1 MGRRCAVISVI
12 LVLSQLSAA
21 CGGFS
26 PSGQQPA
33 AKTEAKP
40 TEAAKP
46 AASPAA
52 ASPAA
57 SPVAAASPASSPVA
71 AASPV
76 ASPAA
81 SPAAAASPATQ
92 ASAPLP
98 PIRGTGEVIVNAY
111 AAEYEDLFNRII
123 KEPFERETGIKVVYD
138 STGSAAEDYAKIRA
152 SQGDPGW
159 DVVSVTAQEPIQGA
173 KEGLLQEIT
182 EENVPSLRDLYPKVR
197 QVVGNYGL
205 AHEIQYMSLM
215 YHKEKVQPAPDSW
228 QVMWDPKV
236 KGHALTFQFA
246 NILGV
251 YHMLMAARINGG
263 SMENVEPGFQAL
275 ERLRDNLLDWPQQS
289 TQAVVHMERGEVWVM
304 PYWDGRANYYVD
316 QGLPYDF
323 VIPKEGSIPLINAM
337 IVPKGA
343 KNKENAYKFLEFWL
357 RKEVQ
362 REWAL
367 GYTVGPGR
375 GDIDFP
381 DEFKKRHITSQAQ
394 LDQMQPPDFDY
405 IARNRPAWTER
416 INRIM
421 AR

>member
-1 MGRRCAVISVI
+1 M
-12 LVLSQLSAA
+12 
-21 CGGFS
+21 
-26 PSGQQPA
+26 
-33 AKTEAKP
+33 
-40 TEAAKP
+40 
-46 AASPAA
+46 
-52 ASPAA
+52 
-57 SPVAAASPASSPVA
+57 
-71 AASPV
+71 
-76 ASPAA
+76 
-81 SPAAAASPATQ
+81 
-92 ASAPLP
+92 
-98 PIRGTGEVIVNAY
+98 NAY
-111 AAEYEDLFNRII
+111 ASEYEDLFNRII

-152 SQGDPGW
+152 AQGDPGW

-182 EENVPSLRDLYPKVR
+182 EENVPSLRFLYPNVR
-197 QVVGNYGL
+197 QIVGNYGV

-215 YHKEKVQPAPDSW
+215 YHKERVQPAPDSW
-228 QVMWDPKV
+228 EIMWDPKV

-251 YHMLMAARINGG
+251 FHMVMAAKINGG
-263 SMENVEPGFQAL
+263 SLENVEPGFQAL
-275 ERLRDNLLDWPQQS
+275 ERLKDNLLDWPQQS
-289 TQAVVHMERGEVWVM
+289 TQAVVHMERGEVWAM
-304 PYWDGRANYYVD
+304 PYWDGRAHYYIN

-337 IVPKGA
+337 IIPKGA

-357 RKEVQ
+357 RREVQ

-381 DEFKKRHITSQAQ
+381 EDFKTRHITSQAQ